1 MTIKTKRTHDS
12 LYLEENRYENTKEMF
27 KFIFKNTFPK
37 KKYIKFKMKISR
49 YRMAAGEFIY
59 FLKKIKTNQ

>member
-27 KFIFKNTFPK
+27 KFIFKNAFPK
-37 KKYIKFKMKISR
+37 KNILKIDKSS
-49 YRMAAGEFIY
+49 
-59 FLKKIKTNQ
+59 LN